1 MTVIHAAD
9 TPLGPKTRPEWCQT
23 PYAGFFRMSKEGV
36 EHDCH
41 YHEYRRRV
49 RSFSGHPLA

>member
-1 MTVIHAAD
+1 MTLIHAAD

-23 PYAGFFRMSKEGV
+23 PYAGFFRMSKEAG